1 MNAPGTPKRITFL
14 FINSESKK
22 SILDML
28 AIFKKDLAKLE
39 LAIKKEDSKF
49 LYNLF
54 SKTRLIRKKIN
65 K

>member
-1 MNAPGTPKRITFL
+1 
-14 FINSESKK
+14 
-22 SILDML
+22 ML
-28 AIFKKDLAKLE
+28 KIFKTDLAKLE

-54 SKTRLIRKKIN
+54 SKTRNIRKKIT

>member
-1 MNAPGTPKRITFL
+1 MWRDILLSN
-14 FINSESKK
+14 KK